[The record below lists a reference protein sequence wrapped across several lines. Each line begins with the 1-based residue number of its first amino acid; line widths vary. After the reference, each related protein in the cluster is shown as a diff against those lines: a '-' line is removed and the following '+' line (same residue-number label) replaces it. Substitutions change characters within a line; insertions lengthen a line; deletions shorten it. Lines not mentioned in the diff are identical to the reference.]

1 MLSLFRTTDIV
12 LAACLK
18 LEGFLLQRI
27 ECRGKQGTFV
37 FADVDP
43 NIIDAFNCGRIV
55 VEPVQFHGMVRQLS
69 TAVVRQTTTIKQ

>member
-18 LEGFLLQRI
+18 LEGFQLERI

-43 NIIDAFNCGRIV
+43 KVIDAFNCGRMV
-55 VEPVQFHGMVRQLS
+55 VEPTQFHGMVRQLS
-69 TAVVRQTTTIKQ
+69 ASVVRQITATK